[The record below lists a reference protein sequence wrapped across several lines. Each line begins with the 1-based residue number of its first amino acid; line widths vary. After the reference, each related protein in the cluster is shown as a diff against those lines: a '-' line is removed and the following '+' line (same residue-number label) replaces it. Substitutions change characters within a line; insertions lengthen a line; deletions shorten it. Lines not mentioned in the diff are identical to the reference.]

1 MTAQLRAKQERVIE
15 AVRRGLE
22 GEAAL
27 NFIRESGYAMTAS
40 GIARHLRGMGGRGK
54 LQAFVEEGMTNAEI
68 VLRCFPDADV
78 SALPQEPPSQG
89 ELFGFDRSATR
100 LVDLDTP
107 DTPVYDTTKISLR
120 LPNELCEA
128 LRLAARA
135 EGMTQSQLITEI
147 LTTALSRSPEVFP
160 RETETP

>member
-15 AVRRGLE
+15 AVRRGLD

-27 NFIRESGYAMTAS
+27 GFIRESGYAMTAS

-54 LQAFVEEGMTNAEI
+54 LQGLVDAGLSNADI
-68 VLRCFPDADV
+68 LLQCFPDADL

-89 ELFGFDRSATR
+89 ELFGFDRNSVR

-107 DTPVYDTTKISLR
+107 DSPVYDTTKISLR
-120 LPNELCEA
+120 LPNDLCEA
-128 LRLAARA
+128 IRLAARA

-147 LTTALSRSPEVFP
+147 LTTALSRAPEAFP
-160 RETETP
+160 RESEVP